1 MTPHSTQ
8 IDVLKRQS
16 LSLVGGEVHVWCA
29 RLDRFGMDNDL
40 LMDDLSD
47 DERARAD
54 SFHLQGDHDRFVR
67 CRWVLRD
74 ILANYLRVPR
84 PEMRFRNGVHGK
96 PALVPEHGLDDLSFN
111 VSRSG
116 NIALYALA
124 SSARIGIDVEYARP
138 ELADRRTAEQFFARS
153 EVAALFVLPKT
164 QFVRGFFNCW
174 TRKEATLKALGD
186 GLTGLPLDRFEVN
199 LTPGEPAR
207 ILSIRGDS
215 REGSKWSLLHLTPE
229 IGTIAALCVEGTAPI
244 LKCCRWSAPVSAHST
259 SPFDESRLILRQDQ
273 NARRCARSW

>member
-8 IDVLKRQS
+8 IDAPERQS
-16 LSLVGGEVHVWCA
+16 PGLVGGEVHVWLA
-29 RLDRFGMDNDL
+29 RLDPFRMDNDL

-47 DERARAD
+47 DERAKAD
-54 SFHLQGDHDRFVR
+54 SFHFQGDHDRYVR

-84 PEMRFRNGVHGK
+84 PELRFRYGVHGK
-96 PALVPEHGLDDLSFN
+96 PALVPEHGQVDLSFN
-111 VSRSG
+111 VSCSG

-124 SSARIGIDVEYARP
+124 SGARIGIDVEYARQ
-138 ELADRRTAEQFFARS
+138 ELADRRTAEQFFAPS
-153 EVAALFVLPKT
+153 EVAALVVLPKT
-164 QFVRGFFNCW
+164 QFVDGFFNCW

-186 GLTGLPLDRFEVN
+186 GLAGLPLDQFEVT

-215 REGSKWSLLHLTPE
+215 REGLKWSLLHLTPE
-229 IGTIAALCVEGTAPI
+229 IGTIAALCVEGTAPV
-244 LKCCRWSAPVSAHST
+244 LKCWRWSAPVSAHST
-259 SPFDESRLILRQDQ
+259 SSFDESRLVLGQDQ
-273 NARRCARSW
+273 DAQRCARSW